1 MRLSRLLA
9 ALLCVLFL
17 YVTAPLHGQNTG
29 CTERT
34 FIANVFDHGVLPIS
48 LMKENFQIT
57 YRGQKLAPHFVSYS
71 EGPRRVMVLLDMSGS
86 MKTPQ
91 GNAAKWRVA
100 KLAAWDVLT
109 ALTPGSKIGLMT
121 FATNVLTRVPL
132 SSNRDAIAD
141 WLNGEKAQNVDLL
154 KGRTALYDAIE
165 SALDQMRSYEPGD
178 AIFVITDGGENA
190 SEVRR
195 SKVQNALRES
205 GVRLFTLMVPTD
217 MYTAPVEFDGRKNL
231 AALSNDSGGIV
242 DPLDTEHG
250 WGMFD
255 DRLKQELRVHIT
267 RLSLQISSFYA
278 LAVDLPED
286 PHKTKRWEV
295 TLLEAGKRNRD
306 AWVGYPHEIPPC
318 QAQVAQK

>member
-1 MRLSRLLA
+1 MHLSRLLA
-9 ALLCVLFL
+9 ALWCVLFL
-17 YVTAPLHGQNTG
+17 YVTAPLHGQNAG

-48 LMKENFQIT
+48 LTKENFQIT

-109 ALTPGSKIGLMT
+109 ALTPGSKIGLLT

-132 SSNRDAIAD
+132 SSNRDAVAD

-195 SKVQNALRES
+195 SKLQNALRES

-217 MYTAPVEFDGRKNL
+217 MYTAPVELDGRKNL
-231 AALSNDSGGIV
+231 AALSNDSGGIA
-242 DPLDTEHG
+242 LDTEHG

-286 PHKTKRWEV
+286 PQKTKRWEV
-295 TLLEAGKRNRD
+295 TLLEAGKRNKD
-306 AWVGYPHEIPPC
+306 AWVGYPHHIPPC
-318 QAQVAQK
+318 QLHVAQK